1 MTKLLDALFFSEKRK
16 NLVLFLRDEAKN
28 LTEIK
33 DSLDV
38 KAPAI
43 IPQIR
48 ILEEKKIIIQ
58 KGKEYFLT
66 DIGQILADNYVYS
79 LIDILDLVENNQQFF
94 DTHDLSMIPKTLLK
108 QLHKLKGCRVDLV
121 DPQNMYEPHRL
132 FIENLSTSKQINGV
146 TPVFNPSYPDFFLQ
160 LAMQEKEVILILT
173 PEVYQRT
180 EAEYHNLIKKFHDLN
195 NTQIYIHTGKLNVAM
210 MVTDHYFSFTPFFK
224 DGSYD
229 SQRNLIGTESSAI
242 SWGTKFFN
250 YLLNNSNKL

>member
-1 MTKLLDALFFSEKRK
+1 VTKLLDALFFSEKRK
-16 NLVLFLRDEAKN
+16 NLVIFLRDGAKN

-48 ILEEKKIIIQ
+48 ILEEKKIVIQ
-58 KGKEYFLT
+58 KGKEYFLS
-66 DIGQILADNYVYS
+66 DIGQIIADYYMCPLVDTLN
-79 LIDILDLVENNQQFF
+79 LVENNQKFF
-94 DTHDLSMIPKTLLK
+94 DIHDLSMVPKPLLK
-108 QLHKLKGCRVDLV
+108 QLHKLKGCVVDQV

-132 FIENLSTSKQINGV
+132 FIEKLSSSKCIKGV
-146 TPVFNPSYPDFFLQ
+146 TPIFNPSYPDFFLQ
-160 LAMQEKEVILILT
+160 MAKQEKEIILILT

-180 EAEYHNLIKKFHDLN
+180 EAEYHNVVKEFLDLN
-195 NTQIYIHTGKLNVAM
+195 NTQIYIYNAKLNLAM

-229 SQRNLIGTESSAI
+229 SQRNLIGTESSVI
-242 SWGTKFFN
+242 SWGIDFFN
-250 YLLNNSNKL
+250 YLLNNSNKI

>member
-16 NLVLFLRDEAKN
+16 NLVLFLRDGAKN

-66 DIGQILADNYVYS
+66 DIGQILVDNYMYPIV
-79 LIDILDLVENNQQFF
+79 DTLDLVENNQQFF
-94 DTHDLSMIPKTLLK
+94 NIHDLSIIPKTLLK
-108 QLHKLKGCRVDLV
+108 QLHKLKGCRVDQV

-132 FIENLSTSKQINGV
+132 FIENLSSSKQIKGV
-146 TPVFNPSYPDFFLQ
+146 TPIFNPSYPGLFLQ
-160 LAMQEKEVILILT
+160 LAKQEKEIILILT

-180 EAEYHNLIKKFHDLN
+180 EAEYHNLVKEFLDLN
-195 NTQIYIHTGKLNVAM
+195 NTQMFIFNDKLNLAM
-210 MVTDHYFSFTPFFK
+210 IVTDNYFSFTPFFK

-229 SQRNLIGTESSAI
+229 SQRNLIGTESSII

-250 YLLNNSNKL
+250 YLLNNSNKI